1 LDFSRF
7 TEQSASILSTG
18 KKKQKASRVFGGGVF
33 SEVESSLCYSPSPAP
48 TKQLYPD
55 ANYSS
60 PTPTVLFETEQNE
73 TATTKNASFVED
85 KENAAANTR
94 LSTNTID
101 DKNSSIQ
108 SIRNAEMSRLRAAA
122 QSPLRRDLV
131 QKTQAAIKDA
141 TTTVTKSLK
150 TKSVNSASVNHTLN
164 ASRKAKTQ
172 ALRER
177 ATKTKTVRFQW
188 DEEKAEAKSFYNK
201 VEDSR
206 RQILAI
212 QRKLA
217 SAHFKEKAKKDD
229 VEKMQNIAELDKN
242 AQFNSEV
249 FRDHQKKLK
258 EERDKKRKKSMDVRA
273 KLRQNTREGEEKLKE
288 LERAEEAAIFE
299 VRYDLHRARNEV
311 TKANEKDRRKS
322 FLFRGGDAKRIKA
335 IRLQWRQDE
344 FNDQHKSFD
353 LKTAAAKDVE
363 QYKKSMDSE
372 RRDSLKSRNLEARK
386 RREEQKRQDV
396 AAMNAEHESY
406 ELKWAGESDAEA
418 HRKQMAEERR
428 KSLASRNKEGA
439 RHAVVMQ
446 ELRSLEQEKEAES
459 FVTKWAGEKD
469 AKAYIAKMADDRRKS
484 LQFRGQEAKKHRMYE
499 DEEHQNAIEG
509 ASAEATLQSDCKFCF
524 QLVLT

>member
-1 LDFSRF
+1 
-7 TEQSASILSTG
+7 
-18 KKKQKASRVFGGGVF
+18 
-33 SEVESSLCYSPSPAP
+33 
-48 TKQLYPD
+48 
-55 ANYSS
+55 
-60 PTPTVLFETEQNE
+60 
-73 TATTKNASFVED
+73 
-85 KENAAANTR
+85 
-94 LSTNTID
+94 
-101 DKNSSIQ
+101 
-108 SIRNAEMSRLRAAA
+108 
-122 QSPLRRDLV
+122 
-131 QKTQAAIKDA
+131 
-141 TTTVTKSLK
+141 
-150 TKSVNSASVNHTLN
+150 
-164 ASRKAKTQ
+164 
-172 ALRER
+172 LRER

-242 AQFNSEV
+242 AQFNSGV

-258 EERDKKRKKSMDVRA
+258 EERDKKRKKSMDARA

-288 LERAEEAAIFE
+288 LERGEEAAIFD

-311 TKANEKDRRKS
+311 AKANDKDRRKS
-322 FLFRGGDAKRIKA
+322 FLFRGGDAKRIKE
-335 IRLQWRQDE
+335 IRSQWRQDE
-344 FNDQHKSFD
+344 SNDQHKSFD

-363 QYKKSMDSE
+363 QYKKTMDSE

-396 AAMNAEHESY
+396 ATMNAEHESY

-428 KSLASRNKEGA
+428 KSLASRNKESA

-459 FVTKWAGEKD
+459 FVMKWAGEKD

-484 LQFRGQEAKKHRMYE
+484 LQFRGQEAKKRRMYE
-499 DEEHQNAIEG
+499 DEEHQNAIES
-509 ASAEATLQSDCKFCF
+509 ASTEATLQSDCKFCF